1 MSDIEWVE
9 CPHCNG
15 KKMEVPDCE
24 ECEGRGWVD
33 DPDGGT
39 MACPECNGE
48 SCSVCDGEG
57 YVDAKHIQV
66 DEGEST
72 DFSGV
77 LTTGNETT
85 PRKENTD

>member
-24 ECEGRGWVD
+24 ECDGRGWVD

-39 MACPECNGE
+39 MVCPECSGE

-66 DEGEST
+66 DEGEAT
-72 DFSGV
+72 DFSGI
-77 LTTGNETT
+77 LTTGETT
-85 PRKENTD
+85 PQKENTD